1 MPGHVPEIRAPT
13 KMTNWSFR
21 RFFVIAIVIVAIS
34 GLAAFGIRWEALRAM
49 PSMQRFGWI
58 VIVSLCAIYGILSV
72 FLPERLRHRKIE
84 QRPSLPFDQ
93 IYEQYF
99 KTSEFPK
106 EVIHDVWT
114 QSAADLH
121 LDEAKLRPTDRFDAE
136 LGAPLFPHAE
146 VNASLEQTLKERFK
160 AVSRRDWPKELKTL
174 QEYVLLS
181 ARLQLEKAAAKSA

>member
-1 MPGHVPEIRAPT
+1 
-13 KMTNWSFR
+13 MTFYWT
-21 RFFVIAIVIVAIS
+21 VI
-34 GLAAFGIRWEALRAM
+34 LGIA
-49 PSMQRFGWI
+49 G
-58 VIVSLCAIYGILSV
+58 IYGVLSI
-72 FLPERLRHRKIE
+72 FLPERLRHRRIA

-99 KTSEFPK
+99 KSSEFPK
-106 EVIHDVWT
+106 EVIHEVWT
-114 QSAADLH
+114 HLAADLH
-121 LDEAKLRPTDRFDAE
+121 LDEAQLRPTDRFDAE

-146 VNASLEQTLKERFK
+146 VNASLEQRLRERFK